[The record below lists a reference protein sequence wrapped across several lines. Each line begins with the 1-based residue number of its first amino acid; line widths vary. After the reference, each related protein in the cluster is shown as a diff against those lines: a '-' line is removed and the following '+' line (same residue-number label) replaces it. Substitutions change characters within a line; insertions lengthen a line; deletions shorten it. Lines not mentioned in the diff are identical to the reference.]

1 MLNFLTSIQTENS
14 VTPNKKLV
22 YVLQSQEELFMRMY
36 LFTALP
42 DYSKTYIYFITDN
55 FSRKIL
61 GYKVSQLYSSSV
73 MLENLR
79 EVYIKY
85 DLGYENQVVDLI
97 VDNGIENKGA
107 VNEAILNKEI
117 SINKPIAQKDIRFS
131 NSMIEAVNKQMKY
144 NGILFC
150 IVITIRQ
157 LRL

>member
-1 MLNFLTSIQTENS
+1 
-14 VTPNKKLV
+14 
-22 YVLQSQEELFMRMY
+22 
-36 LFTALP
+36 
-42 DYSKTYIYFITDN
+42 
-55 FSRKIL
+55 
-61 GYKVSQLYSSSV
+61 